1 LQDAFILRL
10 PAAKCDPTSFL
21 AGVFDGHGRS
31 GEIISSYCQ
40 VTRVIQRARSHLTVF
55 FVQKELNE
63 WDVGEVI
70 VRAGVG
76 DDCHEVI
83 AAALKNRI
91 NMLQV

>member
-1 LQDAFILRL
+1 
-10 PAAKCDPTSFL
+10 
-21 AGVFDGHGRS
+21 
-31 GEIISSYCQ
+31 
-40 VTRVIQRARSHLTVF
+40 VF

-76 DDCHEVI
+76 DDCHEFI
-83 AAALKNRI
+83 AAALKNKI

>member
-1 LQDAFILRL
+1 M
-10 PAAKCDPTSFL
+10 
-21 AGVFDGHGRS
+21 
-31 GEIISSYCQ
+31 
-40 VTRVIQRARSHLTVF
+40 TRVIQRARSHLTVF